1 MKSYLITGANGFL
14 GRHLR
19 RRLPPEQTTSVD
31 SFISSDRVMGVRDL
45 DVTRPA
51 FLTAAR
57 EWVSETEEP
66 VIFHMAGIASPY
78 HYRRHPFEA
87 LDASIVGTRH
97 VLEAA
102 TLNPRTRVVVMS
114 SSEIYGD
121 PPADAVPTKETYRGN
136 VACLGPRAC
145 YDAETE
151 ILTENGW
158 VPFPSLKQG
167 DAVATLTEAGKVEYH
182 VPDEI
187 ISYPYVGELLRF
199 ENAKYDLCVTPNHK
213 MYVRSKVGDMRFLRA
228 DEDRYWPAWKVPTGG
243 EWEGVEVEWR
253 DFGPPPRDAKTSLG
267 RIRMDDW
274 LEFLG
279 YYISEGCVHERF
291 RERVVNGRAY
301 GTSDYNVLIAQEKPE
316 GRSAIGDCLTRI
328 GWNYFDSDHH
338 QFRVSSV
345 QLFNEL
351 SPLGKSADKYIP
363 RDYMGLSVRQSRIL
377 LDALIL
383 GDGSV
388 RGERAF
394 YYTKSRRLAD
404 DVQELALRC
413 GYAASRVSVTGREL
427 FCVNIRRAREAKLTK
442 PTKVRYAGNVHC
454 VDVRNH
460 VICVRR
466 NGRAAWCGNCYDE
479 GKRVAETL
487 CQLYA
492 ERHGVNVSIIR
503 PFNVYG
509 PGMSATDYRVMPQ
522 IREAKRL
529 GTKMRVFGTGQ
540 QTRTFCYVDDAI
552 DGILAVAER
561 GAAGEPYNIGNPE
574 PEISMIDLCLL
585 AIVQVEL
592 VPYPQEYPGDEPMR
606 RCPDIS
612 KARALGYAPKVGLV
626 EGLGRFFDAN

>member
-14 GRHLR
+14 CRHLR
-19 RRLPPEQTTSVD
+19 RRLPPEQTTNVD

-102 TLNPRTRVVVMS
+102 TLNPRARVVVMS

-121 PPADAVPTKETYRGN
+121 PPADAVPTPETYRGN
-136 VACLGPRAC
+136 VACLGPRA
-145 YDAETE
+145 
-151 ILTENGW
+151 
-158 VPFPSLKQG
+158 
-167 DAVATLTEAGKVEYH
+167 
-182 VPDEI
+182 
-187 ISYPYVGELLRF
+187 
-199 ENAKYDLCVTPNHK
+199 
-213 MYVRSKVGDMRFLRA
+213 
-228 DEDRYWPAWKVPTGG
+228 
-243 EWEGVEVEWR
+243 
-253 DFGPPPRDAKTSLG
+253 
-267 RIRMDDW
+267 
-274 LEFLG
+274 
-279 YYISEGCVHERF
+279 
-291 RERVVNGRAY
+291 
-301 GTSDYNVLIAQEKPE
+301 
-316 GRSAIGDCLTRI
+316 
-328 GWNYFDSDHH
+328 
-338 QFRVSSV
+338 
-345 QLFNEL
+345 
-351 SPLGKSADKYIP
+351 
-363 RDYMGLSVRQSRIL
+363 
-377 LDALIL
+377 
-383 GDGSV
+383 
-388 RGERAF
+388 
-394 YYTKSRRLAD
+394 
-404 DVQELALRC
+404 
-413 GYAASRVSVTGREL
+413 
-427 FCVNIRRAREAKLTK
+427 
-442 PTKVRYAGNVHC
+442 
-454 VDVRNH
+454 
-460 VICVRR
+460 
-466 NGRAAWCGNCYDE
+466 CYDE

-492 ERHGVNVSIIR
+492 ERYGVNVSIVR

-592 VPYPQEYPGDEPMR
+592 VPYPAEYPGDEPMR

-626 EGLGRFFDAN
+626 EGLGRFFDA